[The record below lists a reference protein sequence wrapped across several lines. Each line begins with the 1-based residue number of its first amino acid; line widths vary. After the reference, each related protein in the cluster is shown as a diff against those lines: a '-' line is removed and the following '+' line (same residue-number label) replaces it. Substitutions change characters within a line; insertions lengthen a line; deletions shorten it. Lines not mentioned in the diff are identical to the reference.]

1 MANNDVIDQA
11 GRGRSGPPTNGVVD
25 VDAEPVVIVPDKLY
39 RLGGTVPMEG
49 RVTWAPRSETG
60 YQPCNTYVLV
70 GAGADMLIIDPGL
83 PWVEAEVLSGLR
95 KVLPQGSRPR
105 VFLTRAQLDC
115 CGNLTK
121 VSSEYAIQEVF
132 TGGLR
137 NPFDAFDDAASATV
151 GWSPDSMLQRS
162 PSEAGLEVHNAAL
175 RMLATFWGYDRDT
188 KTLFTSDS
196 FTHTTVR
203 NAADMPVVSAENDHD
218 CTLQDVRAHML
229 ATFWWLQYA
238 DKRAIR
244 EDLQR
249 LFETRDVEIIAPSRG
264 CVIMGHEAVSR
275 HVDMVLSVLSDAP
288 ERALCR

>member
-1 MANNDVIDQA
+1 MVNGEVIDEA
-11 GRGRSGPPTNGVVD
+11 DRARRESPACAVGEIH
-25 VDAEPVVIVPDKLY
+25 AEPVVIVPDKLY
-39 RLGGTVPMEG
+39 RLGGSIPMDG
-49 RVTWAPRSETG
+49 RVTWAPQSATG
-60 YQPCNTYVLV
+60 FQPCNTYVL
-70 GAGADMLIIDPGL
+70 AGADMLIIDPGI

-95 KVLPQGSRPR
+95 QLLPPDARPR

-137 NPFDAFDDAASATV
+137 NPFDAFDEAAAATV
-151 GWSPDSMLQRS
+151 GWSPDSMVQRS

-175 RMLATFWGYDRDT
+175 RMLSTFWGYDRDT

-196 FTHTTVR
+196 FTHATVP
-203 NAADMPVVSAENDHD
+203 NDADVPVVSADNDGD
-218 CTLQDVRAHML
+218 CTIQDVRAHML

-244 EDLQR
+244 DDLLR
-249 LFETRDVEIIAPSRG
+249 FFEARDVENIAPSRG
-264 CVIMGHEAVSR
+264 CVIRGRETVAR
-275 HVDMVLSVLSDAP
+275 HVDMVLTVLADAP